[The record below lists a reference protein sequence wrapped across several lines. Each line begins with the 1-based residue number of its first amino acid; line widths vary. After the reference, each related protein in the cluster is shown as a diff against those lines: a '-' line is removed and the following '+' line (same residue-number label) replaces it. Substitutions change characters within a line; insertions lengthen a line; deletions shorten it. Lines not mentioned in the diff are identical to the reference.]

1 GVEAAILTGWPV
13 GWSLASQRL
22 VERGEARVL
31 ASLGETPAQTVL
43 RLAPQAAVFVALLA
57 ATSASL
63 GRDAAAPGRVVGDLL
78 ARGHDA
84 CARAPSPT
92 THGVP
97 FVSATWLC
105 ATNAEP
111 RLVGR
116 APIGG
121 VVFTAKGPRG

>member
-1 GVEAAILTGWPV
+1 LPWVLDPTIPWSELAPFARSLGAVAVEAAILVGWPV
-13 GWSLASQRL
+13 GWAIASQRL

-31 ASLGETPAQTVL
+31 ASLGEAPAQTVM

-57 ATSASL
+57 ATSALL

-84 CARAPSPT
+84 CARTPNPT

-97 FVSATWLC
+97 FV
-105 ATNAEP
+105 
-111 RLVGR
+111 
-116 APIGG
+116 
-121 VVFTAKGPRG
+121 